1 LPCDL
6 KNYPLGK
13 KMKIRSKNLNIFSKV
28 LLILLLAAVF
38 NVVTL
43 NLYSAGQFD
52 AWGISKEA
60 VTKKYIAPGT
70 ETIVFTPVK
79 NPDYEN
85 KIMNMVKLI
94 LKNVDSDADK
104 DISII
109 STKSNPRIDFLL
121 FKDKLFS
128 VLEVYNSIPKDELK
142 NVIKKLT
149 SQYGEPN
156 YNPGSEME
164 IYFISSAST
173 KIIVHYYLKSKK
185 CEIYFYDSH
194 LYHKLSSNDF

>member
-1 LPCDL
+1 M
-6 KNYPLGK
+6 NT
-13 KMKIRSKNLNIFSKV
+13 RSKNLNIFSKV
-28 LLILLLAAVF
+28 FLIFLLLAVF
-38 NVVTL
+38 NVFTL
-43 NLYSAGQFD
+43 NLYSADQFD

-128 VLEVYNSIPKDELK
+128 VLEVYNSIPKNELK

-149 SQYGEPN
+149 AQYGEPN

-185 CEIYFYDSH
+185 CEIYYYDSH